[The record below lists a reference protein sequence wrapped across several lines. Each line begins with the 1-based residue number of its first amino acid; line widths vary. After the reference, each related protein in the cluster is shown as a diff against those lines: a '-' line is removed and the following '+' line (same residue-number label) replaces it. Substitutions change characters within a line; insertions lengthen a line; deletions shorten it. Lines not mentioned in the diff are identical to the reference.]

1 MALFKI
7 HKGTG
12 DFPSTATEGYCYF
25 NSETGRFAIDI
36 ATVASGA
43 TLGTHRELIN
53 PDAIV
58 GITRSGTTFTLTKA
72 DGTTSTVTQQ
82 DNDSKVK

>member
-12 DFPSTATEGYCYF
+12 TFPTKATEGYCYF

-36 ATVASGA
+36 ADATTASN
-43 TLGTHRELIN
+43 TERKLIN
-53 PDAIV
+53 PDAFV
-58 GITRSGTTFTLTKA
+58 GVSRSDTTWTFTKA
-72 DGTTSTVTQQ
+72 DGTTFDIT
-82 DNDSKVK
+82 

>member
-12 DFPSTATEGYCYF
+12 TFPTKATEGYCYF

-36 ATVASGA
+36 ADAA
-43 TLGTHRELIN
+43 T
-53 PDAIV
+53 A
-58 GITRSGTTFTLTKA
+58 TTT
-72 DGTTSTVTQQ
+72 
-82 DNDSKVK
+82 